1 MVIDQQD
8 EKDISKVFT
17 FVRAQLQAKE
27 KELLELQQ
35 ADPCLL
41 PPDSEQIDTLL
52 DAIASLQLS
61 TQEGSF
67 VFASASDEEDT
78 PSYTSD
84 CSTGFDSIKT
94 LPANVWLS
102 PSSFVNQQQ
111 NEQQQK
117 EQQRK
122 EEQQKEEQRQ
132 EQQRKEEQQKEEQRK
147 EEQRKEEQRKE
158 QQRKEE
164 EQQKEEQ
171 RKEQQRKEEEQK
183 EEQQPSI
190 FSHVLSLPMNNYLS
204 SSCPSTF
211 QTNVKTQ
218 NQSLHRIPV
227 VNHILCMPINA
238 FKSPSPNAC
247 TSMEIKNNKNLQM
260 NVLPTTGS
268 SKSVVDHGMIYSKE
282 LWLQNSQN
290 TSYKYEASCSA

>member
-1 MVIDQQD
+1 
-8 EKDISKVFT
+8 
-17 FVRAQLQAKE
+17 
-27 KELLELQQ
+27 
-35 ADPCLL
+35 
-41 PPDSEQIDTLL
+41 
-52 DAIASLQLS
+52 LS

-102 PSSFVNQQQ
+102 SSNFVNQQQ

-122 EEQQKEEQRQ
+122 EEQQKEEQRKEEQ
-132 EQQRKEEQQKEEQRK
+132 EKEDQRKEQ
-147 EEQRKEEQRKE
+147 QRKEEQRKE

-164 EQQKEEQ
+164 QEK
-171 RKEQQRKEEEQK
+171 
-183 EEQQPSI
+183 EQQPSI
-190 FSHVLSLPMNNYLS
+190 FGHVLSLPMNNYLS
-204 SSCPSTF
+204 SSWPSTF

-238 FKSPSPNAC
+238 FKSPSSNAC
-247 TSMEIKNNKNLQM
+247 TSMEIKNNKNLYVYFLICL
-260 NVLPTTGS
+260 NRR
-268 SKSVVDHGMIYSKE
+268 K
-282 LWLQNSQN
+282 
-290 TSYKYEASCSA
+290 